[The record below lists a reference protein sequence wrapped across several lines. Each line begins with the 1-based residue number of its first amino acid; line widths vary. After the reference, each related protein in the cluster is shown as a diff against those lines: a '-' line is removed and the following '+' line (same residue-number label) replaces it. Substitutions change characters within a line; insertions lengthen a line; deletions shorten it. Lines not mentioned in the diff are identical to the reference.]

1 MSDAK
6 LTIEINLDKR
16 TFSSENTATQTKQ
29 PSQPLPEGGMPWMLQ
44 VDTDPQ
50 EASDI
55 RVDALT
61 EQVETFNPVNATAC
75 SVIALDAWI
84 TDKVFET
91 HDDTIYVVRVVNTS
105 SHYVAEEI
113 CVDLEIDPKC
123 AAVAVLL
130 PDQHSLIEIQPI
142 HQCIKCLAPR
152 HYIDLKF
159 VAISR
164 GPMPG
169 VFPVRACVTYDL
181 VYWTRAQARTHAR
194 LEIEVHDECRPRRDP
209 CRTPRHV
216 PPDPGEF
223 KPALQPQCPVELFK
237 PCCEPAKSKPL
248 PSVEDCGC
256 DDGAVPSEATPSQ
269 QQAPTQDAAEA
280 TKPPLAVTPAAT
292 PAATMPEATA
302 PAAIPTAET
311 APKAGATPT
320 TPPVLQAP
328 PAAETSSSQQQT
340 NVEQVARL
348 GDVKPP
354 QVSIEADQGKEQDT
368 MSNEKYGPKQD
379 HHHHHEH
386 HHPQH
391 HHDQH
396 PKDKSDPPADKKG
409 CAPACSN
416 ADEFIPITE
425 DCRLP
430 EGGMLAFS
438 YTFRKGFVAN
448 SNRGGRCVYGKHAS
462 NGKLECRLESLD
474 DTVLVMDVTNHSH
487 FHLKHVR
494 VHGIRIFQNHEEV
507 TQLLPSGHPVAQIIP
522 NAVYIGSLPRGE
534 TKWVALSFITRGV
547 APGHYAVKF
556 CVDYDIEA
564 CSVSAGIN
572 VEISCD

>member
-1 MSDAK
+1 MSDATK
-6 LTIEINLDKR
+6 FHIEIDLEKR
-16 TFSSENTATQTKQ
+16 TFAASYPAVQSAQE
-29 PSQPLPEGGMPWMLQ
+29 PQPLPEGEMPWLLQ
-44 VDTDPQ
+44 VRVDPQ
-50 EASDI
+50 EASNILVNAID
-55 RVDALT
+55 
-61 EQVETFNPVNATAC
+61 EQVEAFNPANATAC

-105 SHYVAEEI
+105 THYVAEEI
-113 CVDLEIDPKC
+113 CVDLEIDPNC
-123 AAVAVLL
+123 AAVAELL
-130 PDQHSLIEIQPI
+130 PDQHSLIEIQPV

-209 CRTPRHV
+209 CRTPRRV

-223 KPALQPQCPVELFK
+223 RPAPQPECPIDLFA
-237 PCCEPAKSKPL
+237 PCCGPAKPKP
-248 PSVEDCGC
+248 PPPPPEDDCGC
-256 DDGAVPSEATPSQ
+256 DDGEAGAVPSEVTPPQ
-269 QQAPTQDAAEA
+269 QQAPVQDGPTQ
-280 TKPPLAVTPAAT
+280 AAT
-292 PAATMPEATA
+292 PPPAVAS
-302 PAAIPTAET
+302 PAAPSPAVAAPSTAQT
-311 APKAGATPT
+311 NDSANN
-320 TPPVLQAP
+320 
-328 PAAETSSSQQQT
+328 QQT
-340 NVEQVARL
+340 NTEQVDRS
-348 GDVKPP
+348 GDAKPP
-354 QVSIEADQGKEQDT
+354 QVSIAADQGKELDI
-368 MSNEKYGPKQD
+368 MSNDKYGPKHD
-379 HHHHHEH
+379 HHHHDHHEH
-386 HHPQH
+386 HHDH
-391 HHDQH
+391 HH
-396 PKDKSDPPADKKG
+396 PDKKGDAPVEKKG

-438 YTFRKGFVAN
+438 YTFRKGFVAS

-462 NGKLECRLESLD
+462 NGKLECRLESID

>member
-6 LTIEINLDKR
+6 LRIELDLEKR
-16 TFSSENTATQTKQ
+16 TYAASDVATATEQEAR
-29 PSQPLPEGGMPWMLQ
+29 PLPEGDMPWLFR
-44 VDTDPQ
+44 VGKDPK
-50 EASDI
+50 EASHI
-55 RVDALT
+55 EVNAVD
-61 EQVETFNPVNATAC
+61 EQAAAFDPAHATAC
-75 SVIALDAWI
+75 SVIAVDAWI

-105 SHYVAEEI
+105 THYVAEEI
-113 CVDLEIDPKC
+113 RVDIEIDPNC
-123 AAVAVLL
+123 AAVAALL
-130 PDQHSLIEIQPI
+130 PDKHSLIEIQPVL
-142 HQCIKCLAPR
+142 QCIKCLAPR
-152 HYIDLKF
+152 HYIDLRF

-181 VYWTRAQARTHAR
+181 VYWTRSRARTHAR
-194 LEIEVHDECRPRRDP
+194 LELEVHDECRPRKDP
-209 CRTPRHV
+209 CRSPRRV
-216 PPDPGEF
+216 PPDPGDLL
-223 KPALQPQCPVELFK
+223 PAPQPSCPIELFG
-237 PCCEPAKSKPL
+237 PCYSEPAPPPKVPD
-248 PSVEDCGC
+248 PPEEDCSC
-256 DDGAVPSEATPSQ
+256 DDGPADDEVVANPDEPPQ
-269 QQAPTQDAAEA
+269 LAPPVE
-280 TKPPLAVTPAAT
+280 
-292 PAATMPEATA
+292 
-302 PAAIPTAET
+302 
-311 APKAGATPT
+311 
-320 TPPVLQAP
+320 TPPVIISPINTPEIVIP
-328 PAAETSSSQQQT
+328 PATPPQAAPERVQAKQPSNEQPT
-340 NVEQVARL
+340 NVERVEGRR
-348 GDVKPP
+348 GDTNPP
-354 QVSIEADQGKEQDT
+354 RESTEADEGKGEGI
-368 MSNEKYGPKQD
+368 MSNDKYGPKHDPHHD
-379 HHHHHEH
+379 HHHHH
-386 HHPQH
+386 HP
-391 HHDQH
+391 
-396 PKDKSDPPADKKG
+396 PPPDKKGEPPAEKKG

-416 ADEFIPITE
+416 ADEFVPITE

-462 NGKLECRLESLD
+462 NGKHECRLESID

-494 VHGIRIFQNHEEV
+494 IHGIRIFQNHEEV

-522 NAVYIGSLPRGE
+522 NASYIGSLPRGE
-534 TKWVALSFITRGV
+534 TKWIALSFITRGV

>member
-1 MSDAK
+1 VSDAK

-84 TDKVFET
+84 TDKFFET

-123 AAVAVLL
+123 AAVAMLL

-169 VFPVRACVTYDL
+169 VFPVRACVSYDL

-216 PPDPGEF
+216 PPDPGDF

-256 DDGAVPSEATPSQ
+256 DDGVVPGEATPSE
-269 QQAPTQDAAEA
+269 QQAPTQDAPAEA

-292 PAATMPEATA
+292 PAATVPAATA
-302 PAAIPTAET
+302 RQRRRRPRRCCRRRRRRKVHRANNRRMSNRWFASA
-311 APKAGATPT
+311 
-320 TPPVLQAP
+320 
-328 PAAETSSSQQQT
+328 TSS
-340 NVEQVARL
+340 
-348 GDVKPP
+348 
-354 QVSIEADQGKEQDT
+354 
-368 MSNEKYGPKQD
+368 
-379 HHHHHEH
+379 H
-386 HHPQH
+386 
-391 HHDQH
+391 
-396 PKDKSDPPADKKG
+396 
-409 CAPACSN
+409 
-416 ADEFIPITE
+416 
-425 DCRLP
+425 
-430 EGGMLAFS
+430 
-438 YTFRKGFVAN
+438 
-448 SNRGGRCVYGKHAS
+448 
-462 NGKLECRLESLD
+462 LECQSKRIKGKNGTPCRTRSTGRSKTITTTINTTIITTINTTRTTRRTRRTRLRTRRDARRLARTRMSSSRSLR
-474 DTVLVMDVTNHSH
+474 TAGCPKGGCSRSPT
-487 FHLKHVR
+487 
-494 VHGIRIFQNHEEV
+494 
-507 TQLLPSGHPVAQIIP
+507 PSAR
-522 NAVYIGSLPRGE
+522 AS
-534 TKWVALSFITRGV
+534 
-547 APGHYAVKF
+547 
-556 CVDYDIEA
+556 
-564 CSVSAGIN
+564 
-572 VEISCD
+572 